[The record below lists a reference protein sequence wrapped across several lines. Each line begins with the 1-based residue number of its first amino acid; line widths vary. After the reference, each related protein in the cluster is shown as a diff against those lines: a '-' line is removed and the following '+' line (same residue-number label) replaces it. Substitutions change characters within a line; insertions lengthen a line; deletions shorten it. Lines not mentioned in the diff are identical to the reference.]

1 MIYFS
6 SLHRD
11 GQPLGH
17 RLMLHWACTAKGA
30 HKCHSEKCH
39 LPFWQCHQFNVSWS
53 PSNTKFDKFVFILL
67 HMDHIMTPSQLA
79 KHGKQKKRGPS
90 FAVAAGESAAA
101 GDPTVTPVAI
111 CADGEVT

>member
-1 MIYFS
+1 
-6 SLHRD
+6 
-11 GQPLGH
+11 
-17 RLMLHWACTAKGA
+17 
-30 HKCHSEKCH
+30 
-39 LPFWQCHQFNVSWS
+39 
-53 PSNTKFDKFVFILL
+53 
-67 HMDHIMTPSQLA
+67 MTPNQLA